1 MAQLRV
7 LQTALVVIGLVPY
20 KRRPHSVHVNGELI
34 TNTMALKLALKSTAA
49 ATAAAAAAADIA
61 TIPLVVGNRSQIK
74 CLLFVI
80 IAAKLI

>member
-1 MAQLRV
+1 
-7 LQTALVVIGLVPY
+7 
-20 KRRPHSVHVNGELI
+20 
-34 TNTMALKLALKSTAA
+34 MALKLALKSTAA
-49 ATAAAAAAADIA
+49 ATAAAAAAAAAADIA